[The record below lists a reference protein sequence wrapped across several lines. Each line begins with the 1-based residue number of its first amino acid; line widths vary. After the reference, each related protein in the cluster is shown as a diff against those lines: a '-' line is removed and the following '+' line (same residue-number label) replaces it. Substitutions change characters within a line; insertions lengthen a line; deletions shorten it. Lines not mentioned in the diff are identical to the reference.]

1 MPRRVVLEDLID
13 AHDVARILGLSQR
26 NTVSQYQR
34 RYPDMPRPVLD
45 LGPGRPSLWLRP
57 QIERWY
63 VRQVELGRTRPKRPT
78 IDE

>member
-1 MPRRVVLEDLID
+1 MPKRVALEELID

-57 QIERWY
+57 HIERWHT
-63 VRQVELGRTRPKRPT
+63 RQVKLGRTRPKRGAGR
-78 IDE
+78 

>member
-1 MPRRVVLEDLID
+1 MPKRVALEEFVD
-13 AHDVARILGLSQR
+13 ARDVARILGLSQR

-57 QIERWY
+57 QLERWH
-63 VRQVELGRTRPKRPT
+63 TRH
-78 IDE
+78 